1 MKEKR
6 KVPVR
11 DTIKLLWAMDRKFP
25 VIVILQGGLNALL
38 FYLPVILVA
47 RILDLLVYRENS
59 ADPVSIAVVGLVG
72 IWILKGVK
80 ALLEKEMKTR
90 SYQIAMR
97 FETLVPVN
105 TLNISFSDL
114 ESDYAKE
121 MRARILADRSWGSG
135 FFGVADKFCNLCNS
149 GFELLGSVIMLIPL
163 AMQVSGSAAGKVAAA
178 LLFNIGL
185 AVVGASV
192 YAKWYQKKESAA
204 MNQMTQAEKNSRF
217 WYMDEGGSGAI
228 GAQSLKDIFMYR
240 AKKMIQKTI
249 DIEREGVRKN
259 VFTIARINSAGGL
272 GTGMIQGILLC
283 VSYYCVLAL
292 AIAGTITVGM
302 VLRYAQAIFQACM
315 SVSASIRL
323 AGEFRTDVGRIAST
337 LEYLN
342 LEAEK
347 TKGDS
352 FTEMTK
358 GVIEFRNISFRYPGT
373 KELVLDHVSLKIEP
387 SEKIAVVGKNGSG
400 KTTLVKLLC
409 RLYEPE
415 EGEILWNGKN
425 IREYDLRE
433 WQKIFA
439 IVFQDYSLLSLT
451 LGQNVAASVQYE
463 AERAKEVLQ
472 LAGFG
477 ERLNKLKKGLETV
490 VYPEYEQDGV
500 SFSGGEEQK
509 IAIARAI
516 YKGGQICILD
526 EPTAALDPVSESR
539 VYESFDEIVK
549 GKTAVYIS
557 HRLSSCKFS
566 DRIFVLDNG
575 KIAESG
581 THEALLS
588 KNGLYAQL
596 WQELSCIDQP
606 IAACA
611 GIYGSD
617 YKNNIA
623 TCPWEKR

>member
-6 KVPVR
+6 KLPVR

-72 IWILKGVK
+72 IWLLKGVK

-204 MNQMTQAEKNSRF
+204 MNQMTQAEKDSRF

-249 DIEREGVRKN
+249 DTEREGVRKN

-358 GVIEFRNISFRYPGT
+358 GVIEFRNVSFRYPGT

-387 SEKIAVVGKNGSG
+387 SEKIAVVGKNGSV

-451 LGQNVAASVQYE
+451 LGQNVAASEQYE

-596 WQELSCIDQP
+596 WQAQ
-606 IAACA
+606 AQ
-611 GIYGSD
+611 Y
-617 YKNNIA
+617 YKV
-623 TCPWEKR
+623 

>member
-249 DIEREGVRKN
+249 DTEREGVRKN

-315 SVSASIRL
+315 SASASIRL

-358 GVIEFRNISFRYPGT
+358 GVIEFRNVSFRYPGT

-451 LGQNVAASVQYE
+451 LGQNVAASEQYE

-596 WQELSCIDQP
+596 WQAQ
-606 IAACA
+606 AQ
-611 GIYGSD
+611 Y
-617 YKNNIA
+617 YKV
-623 TCPWEKR
+623 

>member
-588 KNGLYAQL
+588 QNGLYAQL
-596 WQELSCIDQP
+596 WQAQ
-606 IAACA
+606 AQ
-611 GIYGSD
+611 Y
-617 YKNNIA
+617 YKV
-623 TCPWEKR
+623 

>member
-38 FYLPVILVA
+38 FYLPVLLVA

-72 IWILKGVK
+72 IWLLKGVK

-204 MNQMTQAEKNSRF
+204 MNQMTQAEKDSRF

-249 DIEREGVRKN
+249 DTEREGVRKN
-259 VFTIARINSAGGL
+259 VFTIARINCAGGL

-358 GVIEFRNISFRYPGT
+358 GVIEFRNVSFRYPGT

-425 IREYDLRE
+425 IREYDLKE

-451 LGQNVAASVQYE
+451 LGQNVAASEQYE

-539 VYESFDEIVK
+539 VYESFDEIVRVK
-549 GKTAVYIS
+549 LRFTFPTGFLAASSAIGFLFWITGK
-557 HRLSSCKFS
+557 
-566 DRIFVLDNG
+566 
-575 KIAESG
+575 
-581 THEALLS
+581 
-588 KNGLYAQL
+588 
-596 WQELSCIDQP
+596 
-606 IAACA
+606 
-611 GIYGSD
+611 
-617 YKNNIA
+617 
-623 TCPWEKR
+623 

>member
-38 FYLPVILVA
+38 FYLPVLLVA

-59 ADPVSIAVVGLVG
+59 AEPVSIAVVGLVG
-72 IWILKGVK
+72 IWLLKGVK

-204 MNQMTQAEKNSRF
+204 MNQMTQAEKDSRF

-240 AKKMIQKTI
+240 AKKMIQKTV
-249 DIEREGVRKN
+249 DTEREGVRKN
-259 VFTIARINSAGGL
+259 VFTIARINGAGGL

-358 GVIEFRNISFRYPGT
+358 GVIEFRNVSFRYPGT

-451 LGQNVAASVQYE
+451 LGQNVAASEQYE
-463 AERAKEVLQ
+463 TERAKEVLQ

-596 WQELSCIDQP
+596 WQAQ
-606 IAACA
+606 AQ
-611 GIYGSD
+611 Y
-617 YKNNIA
+617 YKV
-623 TCPWEKR
+623 

>member
-38 FYLPVILVA
+38 FYLPVLLVA

-59 ADPVSIAVVGLVG
+59 ADPISIAVVGLVG
-72 IWILKGVK
+72 IWLLKGVK

-249 DIEREGVRKN
+249 DTEREGVRKN

-358 GVIEFRNISFRYPGT
+358 GVIEFRNVSFRYPGT

-451 LGQNVAASVQYE
+451 LGQNVAASEQYE
-463 AERAKEVLQ
+463 VERAKEVLQ

-588 KNGLYAQL
+588 QNGLYAQL
-596 WQELSCIDQP
+596 WQAQ
-606 IAACA
+606 AQ
-611 GIYGSD
+611 Y
-617 YKNNIA
+617 YKV
-623 TCPWEKR
+623 

>member
-72 IWILKGVK
+72 IWLLKGVK

-342 LEAEK
+342 LKAEK

-358 GVIEFRNISFRYPGT
+358 GVIEFRNVSFRYPGT

-451 LGQNVAASVQYE
+451 LGQNVAASEQYE

-588 KNGLYAQL
+588 QNGLYAQL
-596 WQELSCIDQP
+596 WQAQ
-606 IAACA
+606 AQ
-611 GIYGSD
+611 Y
-617 YKNNIA
+617 YKV
-623 TCPWEKR
+623 

>member
-38 FYLPVILVA
+38 FYLPVLLVA

-72 IWILKGVK
+72 IWLLKGVK

-249 DIEREGVRKN
+249 DTEREGVRKN
-259 VFTIARINSAGGL
+259 VFTIARINSAGGI

-358 GVIEFRNISFRYPGT
+358 GVIEFRNVSFRYPGT

-425 IREYDLRE
+425 IREYDLKE

-451 LGQNVAASVQYE
+451 LGQNVAASEQYE
-463 AERAKEVLQ
+463 VERAKEVLQ

-588 KNGLYAQL
+588 QNGLYAQL
-596 WQELSCIDQP
+596 WQAQ
-606 IAACA
+606 AQ
-611 GIYGSD
+611 Y
-617 YKNNIA
+617 YKV
-623 TCPWEKR
+623 

>member
-72 IWILKGVK
+72 IWLLKGVK

-240 AKKMIQKTI
+240 AKKMIQKTV
-249 DIEREGVRKN
+249 DTEREGVRKN
-259 VFTIARINSAGGL
+259 VFTIARINGAGGL

-358 GVIEFRNISFRYPGT
+358 GVIEFRNVSFRYPGT

-575 KIAESG
+575 KIVESG

-596 WQELSCIDQP
+596 WQAQ
-606 IAACA
+606 AQ
-611 GIYGSD
+611 Y
-617 YKNNIA
+617 YKV
-623 TCPWEKR
+623 

>member
-38 FYLPVILVA
+38 FYLPVLLVA

-178 LLFNIGL
+178 LLFNLGL

-249 DIEREGVRKN
+249 DTEREGVRKN

-358 GVIEFRNISFRYPGT
+358 GVIEFRNVSFRYPGT

-425 IREYDLRE
+425 IREYDLKE

-451 LGQNVAASVQYE
+451 LGQNVAASEQYE

-588 KNGLYAQL
+588 QNGLYAQL
-596 WQELSCIDQP
+596 WQAQ
-606 IAACA
+606 AQ
-611 GIYGSD
+611 Y
-617 YKNNIA
+617 YKV
-623 TCPWEKR
+623 

>member
-38 FYLPVILVA
+38 FYLPVLLVA

-72 IWILKGVK
+72 IWLLKGVK

-204 MNQMTQAEKNSRF
+204 MNQMTQAEKDSRF

-249 DIEREGVRKN
+249 DTEREGVRKN

-342 LEAEK
+342 LEAKK

-358 GVIEFRNISFRYPGT
+358 GVIEFRNVSFRYPGT

-451 LGQNVAASVQYE
+451 LGQNVAASEQYE
-463 AERAKEVLQ
+463 TERAKEVLQ

-588 KNGLYAQL
+588 QNGLYAQL
-596 WQELSCIDQP
+596 WQAQ
-606 IAACA
+606 AQ
-611 GIYGSD
+611 Y
-617 YKNNIA
+617 YKV
-623 TCPWEKR
+623 

>member
-38 FYLPVILVA
+38 FYLPVLLVA

-72 IWILKGVK
+72 IWLLKGVK

-240 AKKMIQKTI
+240 AKKMIQKTV
-249 DIEREGVRKN
+249 DTEREGVRKN
-259 VFTIARINSAGGL
+259 VFTIARINGAGGL

-358 GVIEFRNISFRYPGT
+358 GVIEFRNVSFRYPGT

-451 LGQNVAASVQYE
+451 LGQNVAASEQYE

-477 ERLNKLKKGLETV
+477 ERLNKLKKGLETM

-596 WQELSCIDQP
+596 WQAQ
-606 IAACA
+606 AQ
-611 GIYGSD
+611 Y
-617 YKNNIA
+617 YKV
-623 TCPWEKR
+623 

>member
-72 IWILKGVK
+72 IWLLKGVK

-358 GVIEFRNISFRYPGT
+358 GVIEFRNVSFRYPGT

-425 IREYDLRE
+425 IREYDLKE

-451 LGQNVAASVQYE
+451 LWQNVAASEQYE

-588 KNGLYAQL
+588 QNGLYAQL
-596 WQELSCIDQP
+596 WQAQ
-606 IAACA
+606 AQ
-611 GIYGSD
+611 Y
-617 YKNNIA
+617 YKV
-623 TCPWEKR
+623 

>member
-38 FYLPVILVA
+38 FYLPVLLVA

-59 ADPVSIAVVGLVG
+59 ADPISIAVVGLVG
-72 IWILKGVK
+72 IWLLKGVK

-204 MNQMTQAEKNSRF
+204 MNQMTQAEKDSRF

-249 DIEREGVRKN
+249 DTEREGVRKN
-259 VFTIARINSAGGL
+259 VFTIARINCAGGL

-358 GVIEFRNISFRYPGT
+358 GVIEFRNVSFRYPGT

-451 LGQNVAASVQYE
+451 LWQNVAASEQYE
-463 AERAKEVLQ
+463 VERAKEVLQ

-588 KNGLYAQL
+588 QNGLYAQL
-596 WQELSCIDQP
+596 WQAQ
-606 IAACA
+606 AQ
-611 GIYGSD
+611 Y
-617 YKNNIA
+617 YKV
-623 TCPWEKR
+623 

>member
-38 FYLPVILVA
+38 FYLPVLLVA

-72 IWILKGVK
+72 IWLLKGVK

-204 MNQMTQAEKNSRF
+204 MNQMTQAEKDSRF

-240 AKKMIQKTI
+240 AKKMIQKTV
-249 DIEREGVRKN
+249 DTEREGVRKN

-342 LEAEK
+342 LEAKK

-358 GVIEFRNISFRYPGT
+358 GVIEFRNVSFRYPGT

-425 IREYDLRE
+425 IREYDLKE

-451 LGQNVAASVQYE
+451 LGQNVAASEQYE

-588 KNGLYAQL
+588 QNGLYAQL
-596 WQELSCIDQP
+596 WQAQ
-606 IAACA
+606 AQ
-611 GIYGSD
+611 Y
-617 YKNNIA
+617 YKV
-623 TCPWEKR
+623 

>member
-38 FYLPVILVA
+38 FYLPVLLVA

-72 IWILKGVK
+72 IWLLKGVK

-249 DIEREGVRKN
+249 NTEREGVRKN
-259 VFTIARINSAGGL
+259 VFTIARINSAGGI

-358 GVIEFRNISFRYPGT
+358 GVIEFRNVSFRYPGT
-373 KELVLDHVSLKIEP
+373 KELVLDHVNLKIEP

-588 KNGLYAQL
+588 QNGLYAQL
-596 WQELSCIDQP
+596 WQAQ
-606 IAACA
+606 AQ
-611 GIYGSD
+611 Y
-617 YKNNIA
+617 YKV
-623 TCPWEKR
+623 

>member
-38 FYLPVILVA
+38 FYLPVLLVA

-59 ADPVSIAVVGLVG
+59 AEPVSIAVVGLVG
-72 IWILKGVK
+72 IWLLKGVK

-249 DIEREGVRKN
+249 DTEREGVREN

-358 GVIEFRNISFRYPGT
+358 GVIEFRNVSFRYPGT

-596 WQELSCIDQP
+596 WQAQ
-606 IAACA
+606 AQ
-611 GIYGSD
+611 Y
-617 YKNNIA
+617 YKV
-623 TCPWEKR
+623 

>member
-38 FYLPVILVA
+38 FYLPVLLVA
-47 RILDLLVYRENS
+47 RILDLLVYREKS
-59 ADPVSIAVVGLVG
+59 AEPVSIAVVGLVG
-72 IWILKGVK
+72 IWLLKGVK

-249 DIEREGVRKN
+249 DTEREGVRKN

-358 GVIEFRNISFRYPGT
+358 GVIEFRNVSFRYPGT

-451 LGQNVAASVQYE
+451 LGQNVAASEQYE

-596 WQELSCIDQP
+596 WQAQ
-606 IAACA
+606 AQ
-611 GIYGSD
+611 Y
-617 YKNNIA
+617 YKV
-623 TCPWEKR
+623 

>member
-38 FYLPVILVA
+38 FYLPVLLVA

-72 IWILKGVK
+72 IWLLKGVK

-204 MNQMTQAEKNSRF
+204 MNQMTQAEKDSRF

-249 DIEREGVRKN
+249 NTEREGVRKN

-315 SVSASIRL
+315 SISASIRL

-358 GVIEFRNISFRYPGT
+358 GVIEFRNVSFRYPGT

-451 LGQNVAASVQYE
+451 LGQNVAASEQYE

-588 KNGLYAQL
+588 QNGLYAQL
-596 WQELSCIDQP
+596 WQAQ
-606 IAACA
+606 AQ
-611 GIYGSD
+611 Y
-617 YKNNIA
+617 YKV
-623 TCPWEKR
+623 

>member
-72 IWILKGVK
+72 IWLLKGVK

-358 GVIEFRNISFRYPGT
+358 GVIEFRNVSFRYPGT

-425 IREYDLRE
+425 IREYDLKE

-588 KNGLYAQL
+588 QNGLYAQL
-596 WQELSCIDQP
+596 WQAQ
-606 IAACA
+606 AQ
-611 GIYGSD
+611 Y
-617 YKNNIA
+617 YKV
-623 TCPWEKR
+623 

>member
-72 IWILKGVK
+72 IWLLKGVK

-342 LEAEK
+342 LKAEK

-358 GVIEFRNISFRYPGT
+358 GVIEFRNVSFRYPGT

-516 YKGGQICILD
+516 YKDGQICILD

-588 KNGLYAQL
+588 QNGLYAQL
-596 WQELSCIDQP
+596 WQAQ
-606 IAACA
+606 AQ
-611 GIYGSD
+611 Y
-617 YKNNIA
+617 YKV
-623 TCPWEKR
+623 

>member
-38 FYLPVILVA
+38 FYLPVLLVA

-72 IWILKGVK
+72 IWLLKGVK

-204 MNQMTQAEKNSRF
+204 MNQMTQAEKDSRF

-249 DIEREGVRKN
+249 DTEREGVRKN

-283 VSYYCVLAL
+283 VSYYCVLA
-292 AIAGTITVGM
+292 
-302 VLRYAQAIFQACM
+302 QAIFQACM

-342 LEAEK
+342 LEAKK

-358 GVIEFRNISFRYPGT
+358 GVIEFRNVSFRYPGT

-451 LGQNVAASVQYE
+451 LGQNVAASEQYE

-588 KNGLYAQL
+588 QNGLYAQL
-596 WQELSCIDQP
+596 WQAQ
-606 IAACA
+606 AQ
-611 GIYGSD
+611 Y
-617 YKNNIA
+617 YKV
-623 TCPWEKR
+623 

>member
-38 FYLPVILVA
+38 FYLPVLLVA

-72 IWILKGVK
+72 IWLLKGVK

-249 DIEREGVRKN
+249 NTEREGVRKN

-358 GVIEFRNISFRYPGT
+358 GVIEFRNVSFRYPGT

-425 IREYDLRE
+425 IREYDLKE

-588 KNGLYAQL
+588 QNGLYAQL
-596 WQELSCIDQP
+596 WQAQ
-606 IAACA
+606 AQ
-611 GIYGSD
+611 Y
-617 YKNNIA
+617 YKV
-623 TCPWEKR
+623 

>member
-72 IWILKGVK
+72 IWLLKGVK
-80 ALLEKEMKTR
+80 ALLEKKMKTR

-204 MNQMTQAEKNSRF
+204 MNQMTQAEKDSRF

-240 AKKMIQKTI
+240 AKKMIQKTV
-249 DIEREGVRKN
+249 DTEREGVRKN
-259 VFTIARINSAGGL
+259 VFTIARINGAGGL

-358 GVIEFRNISFRYPGT
+358 GVIEFRNVSFRYPGT

-451 LGQNVAASVQYE
+451 LGQNVAASEQYE
-463 AERAKEVLQ
+463 TERAKEVLQ

-596 WQELSCIDQP
+596 WQAQ
-606 IAACA
+606 AQ
-611 GIYGSD
+611 Y
-617 YKNNIA
+617 YKV
-623 TCPWEKR
+623 

>member
-38 FYLPVILVA
+38 FYLPVLLVA

-72 IWILKGVK
+72 IWLLKGVK

-204 MNQMTQAEKNSRF
+204 MNQMTQAEKDSRF

-240 AKKMIQKTI
+240 AKKMIQKTV
-249 DIEREGVRKN
+249 DTEREGVRKN
-259 VFTIARINSAGGL
+259 VFTIARINGAGGL

-358 GVIEFRNISFRYPGT
+358 GVIEFRNVSFRYPGT

-451 LGQNVAASVQYE
+451 LGQNVAASEQYE
-463 AERAKEVLQ
+463 TERAKEVLQ

-596 WQELSCIDQP
+596 WQAQ
-606 IAACA
+606 AQ
-611 GIYGSD
+611 Y
-617 YKNNIA
+617 YKV
-623 TCPWEKR
+623 

>member
-38 FYLPVILVA
+38 FYLPVLLVA

-72 IWILKGVK
+72 IWLLKGVK

-185 AVVGASV
+185 AVVDASV

-249 DIEREGVRKN
+249 NTEREGVRKN
-259 VFTIARINSAGGL
+259 VFTIARINSAGGI

-358 GVIEFRNISFRYPGT
+358 GVIEFRNVSFRYPGT

-415 EGEILWNGKN
+415 GGEILWNGKN
-425 IREYDLRE
+425 IREYDLKE

-451 LGQNVAASVQYE
+451 LGQNVAASEQYE

-588 KNGLYAQL
+588 QNGLYAQL
-596 WQELSCIDQP
+596 WQAQ
-606 IAACA
+606 AQ
-611 GIYGSD
+611 Y
-617 YKNNIA
+617 YKV
-623 TCPWEKR
+623 

>member
-38 FYLPVILVA
+38 FYLPVLLVA

-72 IWILKGVK
+72 IWLLKGVK

-249 DIEREGVRKN
+249 DTEREGVRKN

-358 GVIEFRNISFRYPGT
+358 GVIEFRNVSFRYPGT

-400 KTTLVKLLC
+400 KTTLIKLLC

-451 LGQNVAASVQYE
+451 LGQNVAASEQYE

-588 KNGLYAQL
+588 QNGLYAQL
-596 WQELSCIDQP
+596 WQAQ
-606 IAACA
+606 AQ
-611 GIYGSD
+611 Y
-617 YKNNIA
+617 YKV
-623 TCPWEKR
+623 

>member
-347 TKGDS
+347 TKGES
-352 FTEMTK
+352 VTEMTK

-596 WQELSCIDQP
+596 GQAQAQS
-606 IAACA
+606 
-611 GIYGSD
+611 
-617 YKNNIA
+617 YKV
-623 TCPWEKR
+623 

>member
-38 FYLPVILVA
+38 FYLPVLLVA

-59 ADPVSIAVVGLVG
+59 ADPISIAVVGLVG
-72 IWILKGVK
+72 IWLLKGVK

-149 GFELLGSVIMLIPL
+149 GFELLGSVIMLIPF

-204 MNQMTQAEKNSRF
+204 MNQMTQAEKDSRF

-249 DIEREGVRKN
+249 DTEREGVRKN
-259 VFTIARINSAGGL
+259 VFTIARINCAGGL

-358 GVIEFRNISFRYPGT
+358 GVIEFRNVSFRYPGT

-451 LGQNVAASVQYE
+451 LWQNVAASEQYE
-463 AERAKEVLQ
+463 VERAKEVLQ

-588 KNGLYAQL
+588 QNGLYAQL
-596 WQELSCIDQP
+596 WQAQAVL
-606 IAACA
+606 
-611 GIYGSD
+611 
-617 YKNNIA
+617 
-623 TCPWEKR
+623 

>member
-38 FYLPVILVA
+38 FYLPVLLVA

-59 ADPVSIAVVGLVG
+59 ADPISIAVVGLVG
-72 IWILKGVK
+72 IWLLKGVK

-204 MNQMTQAEKNSRF
+204 MNQMTQAEKDSRF

-249 DIEREGVRKN
+249 NTEREGVRKN
-259 VFTIARINSAGGL
+259 VFTIARINSAGGI

-358 GVIEFRNISFRYPGT
+358 GVIEFRNVSFRYPGT

-425 IREYDLRE
+425 IREYDLKE

-451 LGQNVAASVQYE
+451 LGQNVAASEQYE
-463 AERAKEVLQ
+463 VERAKEVLQ

-588 KNGLYAQL
+588 QNGLYAQL
-596 WQELSCIDQP
+596 WQAQ
-606 IAACA
+606 AQ
-611 GIYGSD
+611 Y
-617 YKNNIA
+617 YKV
-623 TCPWEKR
+623 

>member
-249 DIEREGVRKN
+249 DTEREGVRKN

-315 SVSASIRL
+315 SASASIRL

-358 GVIEFRNISFRYPGT
+358 GVIEFRNVSFRYPGT

-451 LGQNVAASVQYE
+451 LGQNVAASEQYE

-500 SFSGGEEQK
+500 SFSRGEEQK

-596 WQELSCIDQP
+596 WQAQ
-606 IAACA
+606 AQ
-611 GIYGSD
+611 Y
-617 YKNNIA
+617 YKV
-623 TCPWEKR
+623 

>member
-72 IWILKGVK
+72 IWLLKGVK

-163 AMQVSGSAAGKVAAA
+163 AMQVSGSAAGRVAAA

-204 MNQMTQAEKNSRF
+204 MNQMTQAEKDSRF

-249 DIEREGVRKN
+249 DTEREGVRKN

-358 GVIEFRNISFRYPGT
+358 GVIEFRNVSFRYPGT

-451 LGQNVAASVQYE
+451 LGQNVAASEQYE

-588 KNGLYAQL
+588 QNGLYAQL
-596 WQELSCIDQP
+596 WQAQ
-606 IAACA
+606 AQ
-611 GIYGSD
+611 Y
-617 YKNNIA
+617 YKV
-623 TCPWEKR
+623 

>member
-38 FYLPVILVA
+38 FYLPVLLVA

-72 IWILKGVK
+72 IWLLKGVK

-163 AMQVSGSAAGKVAAA
+163 AMQVSGSTAEKVAAA

-249 DIEREGVRKN
+249 DTEREGVRKN

-358 GVIEFRNISFRYPGT
+358 GVIEFRNVSFRYPGT

-451 LGQNVAASVQYE
+451 LGQNVAASEQYE

-500 SFSGGEEQK
+500 SFSRGEEQK

-526 EPTAALDPVSESR
+526 EPTAALDPVSERR

-588 KNGLYAQL
+588 QNGLYAQL
-596 WQELSCIDQP
+596 WQAQ
-606 IAACA
+606 AQ
-611 GIYGSD
+611 Y
-617 YKNNIA
+617 YKV
-623 TCPWEKR
+623 

>member
-581 THEALLS
+581 THEVLLS

-596 WQELSCIDQP
+596 WQAQ
-606 IAACA
+606 AQ
-611 GIYGSD
+611 Y
-617 YKNNIA
+617 YKV
-623 TCPWEKR
+623 

>member
-72 IWILKGVK
+72 IWLLKGVK

-204 MNQMTQAEKNSRF
+204 MNQMTQAEKDSRF

-249 DIEREGVRKN
+249 DTEREGVRKN
-259 VFTIARINSAGGL
+259 VFTIARINGAGGL

-358 GVIEFRNISFRYPGT
+358 GVIEFRNVSFRYPGT

-451 LGQNVAASVQYE
+451 LGQNVAASEQYE
-463 AERAKEVLQ
+463 TERAKEVLQ

-588 KNGLYAQL
+588 QNGLYAQL
-596 WQELSCIDQP
+596 WQAQ
-606 IAACA
+606 AQ
-611 GIYGSD
+611 Y
-617 YKNNIA
+617 YKV
-623 TCPWEKR
+623 

>member
-72 IWILKGVK
+72 IWLLKGVK

-204 MNQMTQAEKNSRF
+204 MNQMTQAEKDSRF

-240 AKKMIQKTI
+240 AKKMIQKTV
-249 DIEREGVRKN
+249 DTEREGVRKN
-259 VFTIARINSAGGL
+259 VFTIARINGAGGL

-358 GVIEFRNISFRYPGT
+358 GVIEFRNVSFRYPGT
-373 KELVLDHVSLKIEP
+373 KELVLDHVNLKIEP

-596 WQELSCIDQP
+596 WQAQ
-606 IAACA
+606 AQ
-611 GIYGSD
+611 Y
-617 YKNNIA
+617 YKV
-623 TCPWEKR
+623 

>member
-38 FYLPVILVA
+38 FYLPVLLVA

-72 IWILKGVK
+72 IWLLKGVK

-249 DIEREGVRKN
+249 NTEREGVRKN

-292 AIAGTITVGM
+292 AIVGTITVGM
-302 VLRYAQAIFQACM
+302 VLRYAQAIFQACV
-315 SVSASIRL
+315 SISASIRL

-342 LEAEK
+342 LEAKK

-358 GVIEFRNISFRYPGT
+358 GVIEFRNVSFRYPGT

-425 IREYDLRE
+425 IREYDLKE

-451 LGQNVAASVQYE
+451 LGQNVAASEQYE

-588 KNGLYAQL
+588 QNGLYAQL
-596 WQELSCIDQP
+596 WQAQ
-606 IAACA
+606 AQ
-611 GIYGSD
+611 Y
-617 YKNNIA
+617 YKV
-623 TCPWEKR
+623 

>member
-38 FYLPVILVA
+38 FYLPVLLVA

-72 IWILKGVK
+72 IWLLKGVK

-204 MNQMTQAEKNSRF
+204 MNQMTQAEKDSRF

-249 DIEREGVRKN
+249 DTEREGVRKN
-259 VFTIARINSAGGL
+259 VFTIARINGAGGL

-358 GVIEFRNISFRYPGT
+358 GVIEFRNVSFRYPGT

-425 IREYDLRE
+425 IREYDLKE

-451 LGQNVAASVQYE
+451 LGQNVAASEQYE

-588 KNGLYAQL
+588 QNGLYAQL
-596 WQELSCIDQP
+596 WQAQ
-606 IAACA
+606 AQ
-611 GIYGSD
+611 Y
-617 YKNNIA
+617 YKV
-623 TCPWEKR
+623 

>member
-72 IWILKGVK
+72 IWLLKGVK

-204 MNQMTQAEKNSRF
+204 MNQMTQAEKDSRF

-240 AKKMIQKTI
+240 AKKMIKKTV
-249 DIEREGVRKN
+249 DTEREGVRKN
-259 VFTIARINSAGGL
+259 VFTIARINGAGGL

-358 GVIEFRNISFRYPGT
+358 GVIEFRNVSFRYPGT

-451 LGQNVAASVQYE
+451 LGQNVAASEQYE

-588 KNGLYAQL
+588 QNGLYAQL
-596 WQELSCIDQP
+596 WQAQ
-606 IAACA
+606 AQ
-611 GIYGSD
+611 Y
-617 YKNNIA
+617 YKV
-623 TCPWEKR
+623 

>member
-38 FYLPVILVA
+38 FYLPVLLVA

-72 IWILKGVK
+72 IWLLKGVK

-163 AMQVSGSAAGKVAAA
+163 AMQVSGSAAGRVAAA

-204 MNQMTQAEKNSRF
+204 MNQMTQAEKDSRF

-249 DIEREGVRKN
+249 DTEREGVRKN

-358 GVIEFRNISFRYPGT
+358 GVIEFRNVSFRYPGT

-451 LGQNVAASVQYE
+451 LGQNVAASEQYE

-477 ERLNKLKKGLETV
+477 ERLNKLKKGLEIV

-596 WQELSCIDQP
+596 WQAQ
-606 IAACA
+606 AQ
-611 GIYGSD
+611 Y
-617 YKNNIA
+617 YKV
-623 TCPWEKR
+623 